1 MKSRNLLFIAP
12 MVLLAAIIFAM
23 PASADPVM
31 VNDGDQLLFVGQ
43 ISGHSPQGGAFL
55 FTDVTQGFSFYTFCV
70 EMAEHIAPGV
80 TYYAK
85 VNLGAVSGGDEIP
98 DDGIPNYDGL
108 DSKTAFIYQEWR
120 NGNLGDFSQ
129 TEIQN
134 VIWYIEDV
142 AGGITAHEQE
152 LLDLAANASGLYN
165 VWVLNLYTTNTPGS
179 VLQLSGN
186 AQDVLYTPVPEPSTI
201 LLLGVGLAGI
211 GMIARKRSKK

>member
-1 MKSRNLLFIAP
+1 MKNRSLLFIAP

-31 VNDGDQLLFVGQ
+31 VNDGDKLLFVGQ

-55 FTDVTQGFSFYTFCV
+55 FTDVTQGFSFYTYCL
-70 EMAEHIAPGV
+70 ELGEHVRPGG

-85 VNLGAVSGGDEIP
+85 VNMGAVAGGIEDPE
-98 DDGIPNYDGL
+98 DGIPNYDGL
-108 DSKTAFIYQEWR
+108 DSQTAFLYQEWR
-120 NGNLGDFSQ
+120 NGNLDEYSQ

-134 VIWYIEDV
+134 VIWYIEDEI
-142 AGGITAHEQE
+142 GSITAHEQD
-152 LLDLAANASGLYN
+152 LLDLAANADGLYD
-165 VWVLNLYTTNTPGS
+165 VWVLNLYTTNTPGAL
-179 VLQLSGN
+179 LQLSGN